1 MLLHRSLSCTWDI
14 GFVLS
19 CFSDSYDIDVA
30 WVPNASPCPAIDWF
44 SPVKARCRQ
53 PLLVR
58 AGDHKDILSP
68 GDDTLQPF
76 PGTSGSSIPSPNL
89 SWQKKK
95 VFYFNLSFQINYRQ
109 VYCFLFTNLSV
120 VCPPP
125 REVFVAGV
133 TAFTQRLISSPCVLS
148 VSFHNVLDL
157 WDIAAIIDCPPLRIL
172 TSGLVLD
179 CWIIFPL
186 WFVFPACFLE
196 WVFLLE
202 AKVNFALP
210 YAGSIYVP

>member
-95 VFYFNLSFQINYRQ
+95 YSILISVSKSIIVKFTASCSQILVSCAPHPEKFLLPALQLSHSVWFPAL
-109 VYCFLFTNLSV
+109 VCFLYLSI
-120 VCPPP
+120 
-125 REVFVAGV
+125 
-133 TAFTQRLISSPCVLS
+133 T
-148 VSFHNVLDL
+148 
-157 WDIAAIIDCPPLRIL
+157 
-172 TSGLVLD
+172 
-179 CWIIFPL
+179 CWI
-186 WFVFPACFLE
+186 
-196 WVFLLE
+196 
-202 AKVNFALP
+202 
-210 YAGSIYVP
+210 YGT